1 MYMVF
6 TCPNHAL
13 SLFVASDLERSSLNF
28 AVILFSRP
36 MFLSACIQLGI
47 MSEITTMLATL
58 LFQSEFRHQPA
69 TLLIQC
75 N

>member
-1 MYMVF
+1 MLWIEA
-6 TCPNHAL
+6 TENRA
-13 SLFVASDLERSSLNF
+13 E
-28 AVILFSRP
+28 
-36 MFLSACIQLGI
+36 LSACIQLGI

-75 N
+75 WQHN

>member
-1 MYMVF
+1 M
-6 TCPNHAL
+6 L
-13 SLFVASDLERSSLNF
+13 DSLEQLLDQDRDLVLVGHR
-28 AVILFSRP
+28 FSVDLLVL
-36 MFLSACIQLGI
+36 MSACIQLGI

-69 TLLIQC
+69 TLLIQWWQH